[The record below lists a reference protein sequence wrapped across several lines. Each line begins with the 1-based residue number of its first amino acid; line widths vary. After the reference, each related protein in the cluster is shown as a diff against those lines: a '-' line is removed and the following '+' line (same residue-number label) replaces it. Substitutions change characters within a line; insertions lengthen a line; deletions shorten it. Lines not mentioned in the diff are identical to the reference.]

1 MTTRLND
8 GLSPTLPCASVR
20 RRLASLLYEA
30 LLLLGVIALGFLVP
44 HLAIGL
50 IWKVA
55 VPGILLWAHLFVLLG
70 CYFVWYWRHGGQT
83 LAMQTWR
90 LWLVDARSGKCPSLP
105 QAWLRFGLCWPSLLF
120 FGVGV
125 FWLAVDRD
133 RQFLHDRLAA
143 TRIVATNPFAIGQR

>member
-1 MTTRLND
+1 MITHLNN
-8 GLSPTLPCASVR
+8 GLSRALPCASVR

-30 LLLLGVIALGFLVP
+30 LLLLGVVALGFLVP
-44 HLAIGL
+44 HLAIGF

-55 VPGILLWAHLFVLLG
+55 IPGVLLWAHLFVLLG

-90 LWLVDARSGKCPSLP
+90 LWVVDARSGKRPSLP
-105 QAWLRFGLCWPSLLF
+105 QAWLRFGLSWPSLLF
-120 FGVGV
+120 FGVGI

-143 TRIVATNPFAIGQR
+143 TRIVATNPFPISQR